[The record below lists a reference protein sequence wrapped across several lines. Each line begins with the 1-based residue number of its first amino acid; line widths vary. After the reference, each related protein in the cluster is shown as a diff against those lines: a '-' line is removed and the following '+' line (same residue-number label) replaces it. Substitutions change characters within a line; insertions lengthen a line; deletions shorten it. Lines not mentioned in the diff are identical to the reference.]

1 MTTTA
6 TSPTVFEVG
15 DFVQSNRHGGTGTV
29 CNIVDHQPTGE
40 PLLCITDGQCG
51 WCALFSEATLA
62 HPAKP
67 S

>member
-15 DFVQSNRHGGTGTV
+15 DFVLSNRHGGTGTV

-51 WCALFSEATLA
+51 SVMFVCA
-62 HPAKP
+62 PGGRVR
-67 S
+67 